1 MILEREKANLVLKDE
16 LLKYQQWCH
25 DLDKGI
31 FPEGLR
37 AMLNKHEADKAKG
50 GKAKPPEQGL

>member
-37 AMLNKHEADKAKG
+37 AMLSKHENDDGKG
-50 GKAKPPEQGL
+50 GIVEQQGL